1 MLPKTRKGAI
11 FIRIGEPS
19 GMRRPGLPF
28 LVAGLGGLVMES
40 CPPALNLM
48 VVEKQR
54 GSSLRL
60 VHFRLVGLAL

>member
-1 MLPKTRKGAI
+1 
-11 FIRIGEPS
+11 
-19 GMRRPGLPF
+19 MRRPGLPF

-54 GSSLRL
+54 GSSLQL